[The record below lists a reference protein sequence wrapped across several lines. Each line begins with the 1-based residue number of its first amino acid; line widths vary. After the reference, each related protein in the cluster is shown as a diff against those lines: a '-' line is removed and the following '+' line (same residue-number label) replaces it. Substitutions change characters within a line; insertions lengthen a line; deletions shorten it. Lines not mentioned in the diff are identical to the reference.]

1 MAGACYHSPT
11 LTYCSGYFRFCFQ
24 RRRGVENTRL
34 DFFDVRRMIGE
45 SLDARDAHLDSQS
58 SHLNAQS
65 THLDALRAYLDARRA
80 HLDARSARCELRMTL
95 ICVQCVAACFDSVS
109 WTARELGLGH

>member
-1 MAGACYHSPT
+1 MAGACYHSQT
-11 LTYCSGYFRFCFQ
+11 LIFCSGHFRLCSR

-34 DFFDVRRMIGE
+34 DFFDVRRMIRAN
-45 SLDARDAHLDSQS
+45 LDARDA
-58 SHLNAQS
+58 HLNAQS
-65 THLDALRAYLDARRA
+65 THLNTQSTHLDARIA
-80 HLDARSARCELRMTL
+80 HLDARGAHLDTWSARCELRMTL